1 MNFQKNFESNI
12 KLKKQRNAIWQ
23 IWINEH
29 LPSTAYIKN
38 QYIGMLCYL
47 SPMPNANHPPKK
59 PPPKSKPHTHT
70 YKTSTYRVS
79 DGDHPL
85 TVHGPWQVYY
95 GVISTVLIDHD
106 LDKSPGVIGRVKDH
120 GITWNSILSTFYII
134 LYNCN
139 GQTGSIAGN
148 R

>member
-29 LPSTAYIKN
+29 LHSTAYIKN
-38 QYIGMLCYL
+38 QYIGMPCYL
-47 SPMPNANHPPKK
+47 PPTTNPPKK
-59 PPPKSKPHTHT
+59 SKSNPPLP

-106 LDKSPGVIGRVKDH
+106 LDKSPGVVGRVEDH
-120 GITWNSILSTFYII
+120 GITWNSILSTVYII

>member
-1 MNFQKNFESNI
+1 MNIYIVQHTSKINI
-12 KLKKQRNAIWQ
+12 LAC
-23 IWINEH
+23 
-29 LPSTAYIKN
+29 LAT
-38 QYIGMLCYL
+38 
-47 SPMPNANHPPKK
+47 SPQPHPPKK
-59 PPPKSKPHTHT
+59 SKSNPPLP

-106 LDKSPGVIGRVKDH
+106 LDKSPGVVGRVKDH
-120 GITWNSILSTFYII
+120 GIAWNSILSTFYII

>member
-1 MNFQKNFESNI
+1 MNIYIVQHTSKINI
-12 KLKKQRNAIWQ
+12 LAC
-23 IWINEH
+23 
-29 LPSTAYIKN
+29 LAT
-38 QYIGMLCYL
+38 
-47 SPMPNANHPPKK
+47 SPQPHPPKNQNLTLR
-59 PPPKSKPHTHT
+59 P
-70 YKTSTYRVS
+70 YKTFTYRVS